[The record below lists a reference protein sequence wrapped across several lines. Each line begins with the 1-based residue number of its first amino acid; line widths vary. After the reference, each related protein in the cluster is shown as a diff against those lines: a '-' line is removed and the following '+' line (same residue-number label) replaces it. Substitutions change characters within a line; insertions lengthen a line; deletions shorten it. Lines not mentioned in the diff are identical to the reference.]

1 MRSSAVSESY
11 SAPSLELTPKCFV
24 RHRIPAHP
32 SVRRWVTMGDMQRS
46 IRFPD
51 DLDARIAKI
60 AEGEDRSFSYVV
72 VRAMERALGDATG
85 DRIPERPAP
94 PRSTSPAKAS
104 KRPDT
109 AIQTAHTL
117 PKVERRA
124 KASDAMS
131 AALARQQ
138 ALNKPKGI

>member
-1 MRSSAVSESY
+1 
-11 SAPSLELTPKCFV
+11 
-24 RHRIPAHP
+24 
-32 SVRRWVTMGDMQRS
+32 MGDMQKS

-51 DLDARIAKI
+51 ELAQKIQAI
-60 AEGEDRSFSYVV
+60 AEAEDRTFSYVV
-72 VRAMERALGDATG
+72 VRAMERALGDAEG

-94 PRSTSPAKAS
+94 PRSPSPEKPEMTRWERKQVDGFGKTAPKA
-104 KRPDT
+104 
-109 AIQTAHTL
+109 Q
-117 PKVERRA
+117 RRQ

>member
-1 MRSSAVSESY
+1 
-11 SAPSLELTPKCFV
+11 
-24 RHRIPAHP
+24 
-32 SVRRWVTMGDMQRS
+32 MGDMQRS

-51 DLDARIAKI
+51 DLDARIVKI
-60 AEGEDRSFSYVV
+60 AETEDRSFSYVV
-72 VRAMERALGDATG
+72 VRAMERALGDAEG

-94 PRSTSPAKAS
+94 PRSPDPEVCPDCGAKPDGRGGRKHKKGCDFAAPLPPPS

-109 AIQTAHTL
+109 DPETAHTL

>member
-1 MRSSAVSESY
+1 
-11 SAPSLELTPKCFV
+11 
-24 RHRIPAHP
+24 
-32 SVRRWVTMGDMQRS
+32 MGDMQRS

-60 AEGEDRSFSYVV
+60 AGDEDRSFSYVV
-72 VRAMERALGDATG
+72 LRTLEGALAGSEPAGRQTPVRTE
-85 DRIPERPAP
+85 PAP
-94 PRSTSPAKAS
+94 PRSPEPKPEMTRWEKKQVDGMEKSAPKA
-104 KRPDT
+104 
-109 AIQTAHTL
+109 Q
-117 PKVERRA
+117 RRQ

>member
-1 MRSSAVSESY
+1 
-11 SAPSLELTPKCFV
+11 
-24 RHRIPAHP
+24 
-32 SVRRWVTMGDMQRS
+32 MGDMQRS

-60 AEGEDRSFSYVV
+60 AEDEDRTFSYVV

-94 PRSTSPAKAS
+94 PRSTSPDPEACPVCGAVPVNGSRQHKKGCSWITPTPAPKA
-104 KRPDT
+104 
-109 AIQTAHTL
+109 L
-117 PKVERRA
+117 RRQ

>member
-1 MRSSAVSESY
+1 M
-11 SAPSLELTPKCFV
+11 TQK
-24 RHRIPAHP
+24 
-32 SVRRWVTMGDMQRS
+32 S
-46 IRFPD
+46 IRFPAELAD
-51 DLDARIAKI
+51 KIQAI
-60 AEGEDRSFSYVV
+60 AEAEDRAFSYVV
-72 VRAMERALGDATG
+72 VRAMERAFGDATG

-94 PRSTSPAKAS
+94 PRSPDPEVCPDCGAKPDGRGGRKHKKGCDFAAPLPPPS

-109 AIQTAHTL
+109 DPETAHTL

>member
-1 MRSSAVSESY
+1 
-11 SAPSLELTPKCFV
+11 
-24 RHRIPAHP
+24 
-32 SVRRWVTMGDMQRS
+32 MGDMQRS

-72 VRAMERALGDATG
+72 VRAMERALGDAEG

-94 PRSTSPAKAS
+94 PRSTSPEPPFVPSPSETKQVVPKA
-104 KRPDT
+104 
-109 AIQTAHTL
+109 Q
-117 PKVERRA
+117 RRQ

>member
-1 MRSSAVSESY
+1 M
-11 SAPSLELTPKCFV
+11 TQK
-24 RHRIPAHP
+24 
-32 SVRRWVTMGDMQRS
+32 S

-51 DLDARIAKI
+51 ELAQKLQAI
-60 AEGEDRSFSYVV
+60 AEAEDRTFSYVV
-72 VRAMERALGDATG
+72 VRAMERALGDAEG

-138 ALNKPKGI
+138 ALNKGKGI

>member
-1 MRSSAVSESY
+1 
-11 SAPSLELTPKCFV
+11 
-24 RHRIPAHP
+24 
-32 SVRRWVTMGDMQRS
+32 MGDMQRS

-94 PRSTSPAKAS
+94 PRSTSPAKPEMTRWEKKQVDGMEKSA
-104 KRPDT
+104 
-109 AIQTAHTL
+109 
-117 PKVERRA
+117 PKAQRRQ